1 MMLQDLAQALRA
13 MRVNAG
19 MSQHELAAKLA
30 CSRANVS
37 LIEQGHHAPSA
48 VLLLAWTEA
57 CGRRMAFIDPL
68 VGEAMA
74 SIADHDQERALRVL
88 LMMSR
93 LNARQRA
100 AIDSLV
106 ASLSDEYDQPSQ
118 LSHGQNLAVELVSVS
133 CPRKTGKVH

>member
-1 MMLQDLAQALRA
+1 MLTLARDEARSYRASMTLQDLAQALRA

-106 ASLSDEYDQPSQ
+106 ASLSDE
-118 LSHGQNLAVELVSVS
+118 
-133 CPRKTGKVH
+133 

>member
-1 MMLQDLAQALRA
+1 
-13 MRVNAG
+13 
-19 MSQHELAAKLA
+19 
-30 CSRANVS
+30 
-37 LIEQGHHAPSA
+37 
-48 VLLLAWTEA
+48 
-57 CGRRMAFIDPL
+57 
-68 VGEAMA
+68 MA